1 MWRGANDG
9 SLSGLAPFGSTCV
22 FFVFFS
28 KVHLEPFLRVWI
40 ENWHALAE
48 FIPSM
53 VKLRAA

>member
-1 MWRGANDG
+1 MWLGANDG

-22 FFVFFS
+22 YFVFFS

-40 ENWHALAE
+40 ENWHAFAE

-53 VKLRAA
+53 V